1 MSTETTT
8 THTPGPCIARQMVS
22 GHYQIVEDE
31 TGRHIG
37 TIDKDINPAIFAAA
51 PDLLEALNNATVGL
65 MDFQREAGEG
75 AYPKLDHLI
84 PELRAAIARA
94 TGEV

>member
-1 MSTETTT
+1 METTT
-8 THTPGPCIARQMVS
+8 KHTPGPCIARVMPS
-22 GHYQIVEDE
+22 GHYLLIEDE
-31 TGRHIG
+31 TGRRIG
-37 TIDKDINPAIFAAA
+37 TIHKDINPAIFAAA
-51 PDLLEALNNATVGL
+51 PDLLTALNNATVAL

-75 AYPKLDHLI
+75 VYPKLDHLI